1 MQRFINTACQ
11 LLAMKHSLY
20 ILLLLI
26 TFIGCAKDEAT
37 NSVEVTTE
45 WKETDHYYSI
55 GGPLIWKKTE
65 TGKEEIIRFKKNNE
79 FYSSQYTNLNRYI
92 LEPASVD
99 DAKLKLYEEG
109 KTDTLR
115 WTIYDVTPNAMKI
128 GFGGCIEGCGKKFT
142 RL

>member
-1 MQRFINTACQ
+1 LQRFVIAACQ
-11 LLAMKHSLY
+11 LLPMKPAFY

-26 TFIGCAKDEAT
+26 VLIGCAKDEAT
-37 NSVEVTTE
+37 NSVEVTSE

-65 TGKEEIIRFKKNNE
+65 TGKQEIIRFKKNNE
-79 FYSSQYTNLNRYI
+79 FYSSQYANHNRYI
-92 LEPASVD
+92 LEPAGVG

-115 WTIYDVTPNAMKI
+115 WTVYDVTPNTMKI
-128 GFGGCIEGCGKKFT
+128 GFEGCIEGCWKKFT